1 MFKYAAQSKRVCAGN
16 GSKERCCRMK
26 IDVSKLSYEDF
37 EKIANSARIE
47 VVNVARVGKRIVA
60 ECTQPMPIA
69 LTLPAIVF

>member
-1 MFKYAAQSKRVCAGN
+1 
-16 GSKERCCRMK
+16 MK